1 MINNKT
7 ILAVI
12 TARKGSKRLK
22 NKNLIPLD
30 KKPLIQWTI
39 EEAIKSKYIDRLII
53 STDDENIISLASKFN
68 GVTIPF
74 IRPENLSSDK
84 ATSVDVIK
92 HALSFYESNNIIFD
106 YVLLLQ
112 PTSPLRICKDIDDSI
127 QELSNEIKSV
137 VSVCETDHSP
147 LWSNELPENKSMK
160 DFLPVSIKNLRSQD
174 LPTFYRLNGA
184 VYVSDVEYLIK
195 ENGFFGAK
203 TKAYLMPKDRSIDID
218 NELDLLFAESII
230 KSNSSNII

>member
-127 QELSNEIKSV
+127 QELSNEIKSR
-137 VSVCETDHSP
+137 
-147 LWSNELPENKSMK
+147 N
-160 DFLPVSIKNLRSQD
+160 
-174 LPTFYRLNGA
+174 
-184 VYVSDVEYLIK
+184 
-195 ENGFFGAK
+195 
-203 TKAYLMPKDRSIDID
+203 
-218 NELDLLFAESII
+218 
-230 KSNSSNII
+230 